1 MIIDYYTFLILNRI
15 ITFHNFNFELLA
27 IKNNNTLSY
36 QTIFIVSKNDNIF
49 IIIFFVWIYNKDIIY
64 SKIYWKIIIYKT

>member
-36 QTIFIVSKNDNIF
+36 QTINIYF
-49 IIIFFVWIYNKDIIY
+49 SNK
-64 SKIYWKIIIYKT
+64 